1 MPATVRTESGPVSG
15 SGSEIMS
22 YLGIPYAAPPVGALR
37 WKPPQKPAPW
47 TTTRACIE
55 FGDDPVQMPNIELR
69 GPKVSEDC
77 LSLNVYAPAASGAK
91 LPVMVWFY
99 GGAFQLGSG
108 SIPIY
113 DGNPLAR
120 KGVVVVTVNYRVG
133 IFGFM
138 AHPALSAESPN
149 KVSGNYGFLDQVA
162 ALKWVRENIAGFGGD
177 PGNVTI
183 FGESA
188 GAVSVA
194 AHLCSPLS
202 AGLFHRAILQSPAIF
217 RKLYTLKDAEAEAV
231 KVVGND
237 LAALRAMSAEEL
249 LPKSFQIGGTP
260 GPLTAPQP
268 IRMIRDGWA
277 FPEDERDAL
286 SNGRYAKVPMIV
298 GGVEREGDFF
308 VGRMVPISNLEQF
321 RGFVQGGMGKF
332 AEEGA
337 RLFPA
342 SNDKDAVAA
351 ASDVF
356 ADSLFNY
363 GVRGLA
369 RVNAKS
375 QKQTYRFVFKRRR
388 GDKATPPSH
397 VEEVPYVFGTLKE
410 HFFGA
415 DVPTNAKDHELSEAM
430 MGAWVRFAQT
440 GDPNG
445 GGLSWPAYDPA
456 KDNYV
461 VFDAPISQAAGWR
474 TKELDFFERMFAAA

>member
-1 MPATVRTESGPVSG
+1 MTTVRTESGQVSG
-15 SGSEIMS
+15 VGSDVVA
-22 YLGIPYAAPPVGALR
+22 YLGIPFAAPPVGALR
-37 WKPPQKPAPW
+37 WKPPQKPARW
-47 TTTRACIE
+47 QGVRACTR
-55 FGDDPVQMPNIELR
+55 FGDDPMQMPNIELR
-69 GPKVSEDC
+69 GPRISEDC
-77 LSLNVYAPAASGAK
+77 LSLNVYAPAPGGGK

-99 GGAFQLGSG
+99 GGGFQLGSG

-113 DGNPLAR
+113 DGGPLAR

-177 PGNVTI
+177 PNNVTI

-188 GAVSVA
+188 GGCSVA
-194 AHLCSPLS
+194 ALLCSPLS
-202 AGLFHRAILQSPAIF
+202 AGLFHKAVLQSPAIF
-217 RKLYTLKDAEAEAV
+217 RKLFTLKDAEAAAV
-231 KVVGND
+231 KAVGND

-249 LPKSFQIGGTP
+249 LPKSFQIGAGP
-260 GPLTAPQP
+260 GPLTAAQP

-277 FPEDERDAL
+277 FPEDEREAL
-286 SNGRYAKVPMIV
+286 VSGRYAKVPMIV
-298 GGVEREGDFF
+298 GGVEKEGTFF
-308 VGRMVPISNLEQF
+308 MGRMVPVTNLAEYQ
-321 RGFVQGGMGKF
+321 GFVKGGMGKF
-332 AEEGA
+332 ADEGA
-337 RLFPA
+337 KLFPA
-342 SNDKDAVAA
+342 SNDQEALAA
-351 ASDVF
+351 GADVL

-375 QKQTYRFVFKRRR
+375 QKQTFRYVFKRRR

-410 HFFGA
+410 HFFGV
-415 DVPTNAKDHELSEAM
+415 DVPTNDKDRQLSEAM
-430 MGAWVRFAQT
+430 MGAWVRFAAT

-445 GGLSWPAYDPA
+445 GGLAWPAYDPA
-456 KDNYV
+456 KDNYIA
-461 VFDAPISQAAGWR
+461 FDAPVSQGAGWR
-474 TKELDFFERMFAAA
+474 TRELDFVERMFDAA

>member
-1 MPATVRTESGPVSG
+1 MPATVRTESGLVSG
-15 SGSEIMS
+15 SGNEIMS

-47 TTTRACIE
+47 GATRACIE

-77 LSLNVYAPAASGAK
+77 LSLNVYTPAGAAKAPV
-91 LPVMVWFY
+91 LVWFY

-113 DGNPLAR
+113 DGSPLAR
-120 KGVVVVTVNYRVG
+120 KGVVVVTINYRVG

-177 PGNVTI
+177 PNNVTI

-202 AGLFHRAILQSPAIF
+202 KGLFHKAILQSPAIF
-217 RKLYTLKDAEAEAV
+217 RKLYTLKDAEAAAV

-249 LPKSFQIGGTP
+249 LPKSFQIGGVP

-277 FPEDERDAL
+277 FPEDERDAMIA
-286 SNGRYAKVPMIV
+286 GRYATVPMIV

-308 VGRMVPISNLEQF
+308 VGRMVPISNLEQY
-321 RGFVQGGMGKF
+321 RGFVAGGMGKF
-332 AEEGA
+332 ADEGSK
-337 RLFPA
+337 LFPA
-342 SNDKDAVAA
+342 GNDKEAVAA

-363 GVRGLA
+363 GVRALA

-375 QKQTYRFVFKRRR
+375 QKNTYRFVFKRKR

-397 VEEVPYVFGTLKE
+397 VEDVPYVFGTLKE

-415 DVPTNAKDHELSEAM
+415 DVPTNGKDHELSEAM
-430 MGAWVRFAQT
+430 MGAWVRFAAT

-445 GGLSWPAYDPA
+445 NGLSWAAYDAA
-456 KDNYV
+456 KDNYI
-461 VFDAPISQAAGWR
+461 VFDAPTSQATGWR
-474 TKELDFFERMFAAA
+474 TKELDFFERMFDAA